1 MNYIG
6 CLKNVYDSLKEIF
19 INDIKKNVERGKV
32 IMIKNVIEIQNLTK
46 QYGKHRGIDNVS
58 FSVKEGEIFGFI
70 GPNGAGKSTTIRT
83 LLALIHQ
90 TSGSATIFGKDCIK
104 EAPTIAQD
112 IGYLPSETFFYE
124 GMTVKELLNYTAKLY
139 QKDCSK
145 RIKELSE
152 RLKLD
157 TSRKIRDLSF
167 GNKKKVGIVA
177 GLLHSPKLIILDEPT
192 SGLDPLMQDTFFEI
206 LKEEN
211 EKGATILFSSHILS
225 EVQKMCDRIAILKE
239 GKVISLQSIHE
250 LRSNTYKRIQLRTQE
265 PVSKQKFSLDGIS
278 EFEQR
283 EEEISFMYKGNVGQL
298 INSFSN
304 LEIVD
309 IFIEEPSL
317 EEIFMHYYQ

>member
-1 MNYIG
+1 MTN
-6 CLKNVYDSLKEIF
+6 
-19 INDIKKNVERGKV
+19 
-32 IMIKNVIEIQNLTK
+32 NVIEIQNLTK
-46 QYGKHRGIDNVS
+46 QYGKHRGIDDVS
-58 FSVKEGEIFGFI
+58 FSVEQGEIFGFI
-70 GPNGAGKSTTIRT
+70 GPNGAGKSTTIRA
-83 LLALIHQ
+83 LLALIHP
-90 TSGSATIFGKDCIK
+90 TSGSATIFGKDSIK
-104 EAPTIAQD
+104 EAPSIAQD
-112 IGYLPSETFFYE
+112 VGYLPSETFFYE
-124 GMTVKELLNYTAKLY
+124 GMSVKELLDYTAKLY

-145 RIKELSE
+145 RIMELSE

-192 SGLDPLMQDTFFEI
+192 SGLDPLMQETFFEI

-250 LRSNTYKRIQLRTQE
+250 LRSSTYKRVQLRTKA
-265 PVSKQKFSLDGIS
+265 PVSEQAFSLEGIS
-278 EFEQR
+278 EFKQQ
-283 EEEISFMYKGNVGQL
+283 EEEISFMYNGNVNVL
-298 INSFSN
+298 INSFSTQN
-304 LEIVD
+304 ITD